1 MLGSPI
7 ALSSP
12 VHNSA
17 TSSSRILT
25 SPVVGE
31 FKGWFSNLFNW
42 KHSNTQGGVLYS
54 VDDLQQTK
62 LNIARLLEGIG
73 INLGHSAANNL
84 QPELSDVLLCRIDQP
99 TTDSS
104 VNGITLKSVRFRVEF
119 KAGPGPS
126 DPQLP
131 ATHNRD
137 DNPYFLAAPA
147 PAGNPNQT
155 ATGSGNAGNSSR
167 PRASVLLGRSA
178 PLTTPLV
185 GPVALAKW
193 DLPPGY
199 LCAIALVYEKGSM
212 STFKAIWRQLK
223 AEYGDASTVYPCF
236 SPAILNTPGPFS
248 DSHNQNGVIV

>member
-12 VHNSA
+12 VHHSA

-42 KHSNTQGGVLYS
+42 KSSSSQGGVLYS
-54 VDDLQQTK
+54 VNNLQQTR
-62 LNIARLLEGIG
+62 LNIFRLLEGIG
-73 INLGHSAANNL
+73 INLGHSTADNL
-84 QPELSDVLLCRIDQP
+84 HPELSDVLLCRVDQP
-99 TTDSS
+99 TADP

-126 DPQLP
+126 DS
-131 ATHNRD
+131 AMHTKD
-137 DNPYFLAAPA
+137 DHPYFMTAPVS
-147 PAGNPNQT
+147 NPNQLVT
-155 ATGSGNAGNSSR
+155 SNAHAGNSSR

-178 PLTTPLV
+178 PLMTPLV
-185 GPVALAKW
+185 SPVTLAKW
-193 DLPPGY
+193 DFPPGC

-212 STFKAIWRQLK
+212 STFRAVWRLLK
-223 AEYGDASTVYPCF
+223 AEYGDASTAYPCF
-236 SPAILNTPGPFS
+236 SPAIMNTPGPFS
-248 DSHNQNGVIV
+248 ESHAPKV

>member
-12 VHNSA
+12 VHHSA

-42 KHSNTQGGVLYS
+42 KPQSSQGGVLYS
-54 VDDLQQTK
+54 FDDLQQTK

-73 INLGHSAANNL
+73 INLGHSAADNL
-84 QPELSDVLLCRIDQP
+84 QPELFDVLLCRIDQP
-99 TTDSS
+99 TTDP

-119 KAGPGPS
+119 KAAPGPS
-126 DPQLP
+126 DSQLP
-131 ATHNRD
+131 AMHNRD
-137 DNPYFLAAPA
+137 DIPYFLAA
-147 PAGNPNQT
+147 AGNPSSANT
-155 ATGSGNAGNSSR
+155 GNSSR

-178 PLTTPLV
+178 PLV
-185 GPVALAKW
+185 SPVALAKW
-193 DLPPGY
+193 DFPPGC

-212 STFKAIWRQLK
+212 STFRAVWRQLT
-223 AEYGDASTVYPCF
+223 AEYGDTSTAYSCF

-248 DSHNQNGVIV
+248 DSRPQKL